1 MQYSEL
7 AEIAARV
14 SGDILLSNLGKV
26 KNIEYKSKHNLVTE
40 IDKLSEKSI
49 IDIIKRYYP
58 KHSIFAEESGK
69 DENESDFQWIID
81 PLDGTTNYAHSYPF
95 FCISIA
101 LRIKS
106 ELVVGVVY
114 DPVKDE
120 MFKAERGR
128 GAFLNDN
135 EISVSKAR
143 SLSESNVSTGFL
155 HDEEWMIDENL
166 IHFSNFIKRTRAV
179 RRDGSAALDL
189 CYVAC
194 GRFDGFWEIGLN
206 PWDTSAGYL
215 IVVEAGGKVTNF
227 NGDLFDINEKE
238 ILASNSILHSQMVDT
253 LSLSKN
259 STN

>member
-26 KNIEYKSKHNLVTE
+26 KNIEYKSKHNFVTE
-40 IDKLSEKSI
+40 IDIQSEKSI
-49 IDIIKRYYP
+49 IGIIKRYYP

-69 DENESDFQWIID
+69 DEHASDFQWIID

-114 DPVKDE
+114 DPIKDE
-120 MFKAERGR
+120 MFKAKRGR

-155 HDEEWMIDENL
+155 HDEERIIDENL
-166 IHFSNFIKRTRAV
+166 IHFSNFIKRSRAV
-179 RRDGSAALDL
+179 KRDGSAALDL
-189 CYVAC
+189 CYVGC

-215 IVVEAGGKVTNF
+215 IVIEAGGKVTNF

-238 ILASNSILHSQMVDT
+238 ILASNSIIHSQMVDT